1 MIIEE
6 LIEEGRVKHY
16 SDAGMMIRQIETG
29 ILYEDAVDILPC
41 RYTYEETNE
50 PIEVEGEDNLEN
62 LARILLGEADE

>member
-6 LIEEGRVKHY
+6 LIEDGRVKHY
-16 SDAGMMIRQIETG
+16 SDAGMMIRQIETD

>member
-6 LIEEGRVKHY
+6 FVEDGRVKHY
-16 SDAGMMIRQIETG
+16 SDLGMMIRQIETG